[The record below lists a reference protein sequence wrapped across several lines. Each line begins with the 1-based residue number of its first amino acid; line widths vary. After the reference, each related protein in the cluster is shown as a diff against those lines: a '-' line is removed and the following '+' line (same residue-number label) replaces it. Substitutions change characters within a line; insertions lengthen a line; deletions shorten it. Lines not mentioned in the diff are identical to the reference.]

1 MKQKSKPM
9 NQAEQKE
16 LNRMKKSRLI
26 IAVLLLLLSV
36 QKAGSQEVYDLSRC
50 VISGL
55 ENNFSLKIVKTHEQ
69 ISGNNYTLGNAGYL
83 PTITT
88 NNRFG
93 GNLNSTNQN
102 LSDGTKNTT
111 SGIHNNSGTANVNL
125 DLTIFKGFQVQTT
138 YQKLSELKKV
148 GELSTQM
155 SIENVVS
162 KIIAEYYL
170 HVQQLNL
177 SKNLAYAV
185 ALSRERVR
193 IDEQR
198 YLLGSSSKL
207 ELLQSMVYL
216 NADSSRYAKQTENVL
231 ASQVRL
237 KKLMAL
243 ENLEENIALKDTSI
257 QIDTS
262 LAYQKLL
269 DFTLQQNTGLLLAA
283 KDKVISELDY
293 KIIAGRAYP
302 YLNFSS
308 GYTYSYNRYETG
320 NVKNQQ
326 VNGMNYGLVLGMDIY
341 DGFER
346 RREKLNA
353 KVAIETQKYQYLEIE
368 QEVKADLITIFY
380 AYENNLKLMKLE
392 EQNLEV
398 ARENLGIALERYKLG
413 NLSGLDLRE
422 VQKSLL
428 DAEER
433 LISVQYLTKLAE
445 ISLTQISGQIMK
457 DI

>member
-1 MKQKSKPM
+1 M
-9 NQAEQKE
+9 NQPDLKE
-16 LNRMKKSRLI
+16 LQLMKKNRII
-26 IAVLLLLLSV
+26 IAVLLLLFSI
-36 QKAGSQEVYDLSRC
+36 QNAGSQEVYDVSRC

-55 ENNFSLKIVKTHEQ
+55 ENNFSLKIAKSREQ

-88 NNRFG
+88 TNRFG

-102 LSDGTKNTT
+102 LSDGTKNST
-111 SGIHNNSGTANVNL
+111 SGVHNNSGVANVNL

-148 GELSTQM
+148 GELNTQM
-155 SIENVVS
+155 NMEDVVS
-162 KIIAEYYL
+162 RIIAEYYL

-216 NADSSRYAKQTENVL
+216 NSDSSRFSKQTENVL
-231 ASQVRL
+231 ASLVRL

-262 LAYQKLL
+262 LAYQNLL
-269 DFTLQQNTGLLLAA
+269 DFTLQQNTGLLLAS
-283 KDKVISELDY
+283 KDQVISELDY

-326 VNGMNYGLVLGMDIY
+326 VNGMNYGLVLGMDLY

-353 KVAIETQKYQYLEIE
+353 KAAIETQKYQYREIE
-368 QEVKADLITIFY
+368 QEVKADLITIYY

-392 EQNLEV
+392 EQNLGV

-413 NLSGLDLRE
+413 NLSGLELRE

-433 LISVQYLTKLAE
+433 LISIQYLTKLAE
-445 ISLTQISGQIMK
+445 ISLLHISGQIMK
-457 DI
+457 DV

>member
-1 MKQKSKPM
+1 MNYPVLKKLNLMKT
-9 NQAEQKE
+9 
-16 LNRMKKSRLI
+16 NRIFIVVLFILI
-26 IAVLLLLLSV
+26 SFQNIS
-36 QKAGSQEVYDLSRC
+36 SQEVYDLSRC
-50 VISGL
+50 VLTGL
-55 ENNFSLKIVKTHEQ
+55 ENNFSLKIAKSQEQ
-69 ISGNNYTLGNAGYL
+69 ISNNNYTPGNAGYL
-83 PTITT
+83 PAITT
-88 NNRFG
+88 TNRFG
-93 GNLNSTNQN
+93 GNLNGTNQN
-102 LSDGTKNTT
+102 LSDGSKNST
-111 SGIHNNSGTANVNL
+111 SGIHNNSATANVNL
-125 DLTIFKGFQVQTT
+125 DLTLFRGFQVQTT
-138 YQKLSELKKV
+138 YQKLSELKKI

-155 SIENVVS
+155 NIENVVS

-170 HVQQLNL
+170 YVQQLNL

-185 ALSRERVR
+185 ELSRERVR

-207 ELLQSMVYL
+207 ELLQSIVYL
-216 NADSSRYAKQTENVL
+216 NADSSRYAKQTENQL

-243 ENLEENIALKDTSI
+243 ENLEESITLKDTSI
-257 QIDTS
+257 YIDTS
-262 LAYQKLL
+262 LAYNNLL
-269 DFTLQQNTGLLLAA
+269 DLTLHQNTGLLLAG
-283 KDKVISELDY
+283 KDQVISELDY

-302 YLNFSS
+302 YLNLSS

-320 NVKNQQ
+320 NVKNQH
-326 VNGMNYGLVLGMDIY
+326 VNGMNYGLTLGMDLY

-380 AYENNLKLMKLE
+380 AYENNLRLMKLE

-398 ARENLGIALERYKLG
+398 ASENLGIALERYKLG
-413 NLSGLDLRE
+413 DLSGLELRE

-433 LISVQYLTKLAE
+433 LISIQYLTKLAE
-445 ISLTQISGQIMK
+445 ISLLQISGQIMR

>member
-1 MKQKSKPM
+1 MNYPDLKKLNYMKT
-9 NQAEQKE
+9 
-16 LNRMKKSRLI
+16 NRIIVAILFILI
-26 IAVLLLLLSV
+26 SFQNIS
-36 QKAGSQEVYDLSRC
+36 SQEIYDLSQC

-55 ENNFSLKIVKTHEQ
+55 ENNFSLKIAKTQEQ

-88 NNRFG
+88 TNRFG
-93 GNLNSTNQN
+93 GNLNNTNQN
-102 LSDGTKNTT
+102 LSDGTKTST

-125 DLTIFKGFQVQTT
+125 DLTIFRGFQVQTT

-148 GELSTQM
+148 GELNTQM
-155 SIENVVS
+155 NMENLASRV
-162 KIIAEYYL
+162 IAEYYL

-185 ALSRERVR
+185 ELSRERVR

-207 ELLQSMVYL
+207 ELLQSIVYL
-216 NADSSRYAKQTENVL
+216 NADSSRWAKQTENLL
-231 ASQVRL
+231 ASEVRL

-243 ENLEENIALKDTSI
+243 ENLEENIALKDTLI
-257 QIDTS
+257 EIDTT
-262 LAYQKLL
+262 LIYNRLL
-269 DFTLQQNTGLLLAA
+269 ELTLQQNTGLLMAG
-283 KDKVISELDY
+283 KDQVISELDY

-302 YLNFSS
+302 YLNLSS
-308 GYTYSYNRYETG
+308 GYTYSYNRYEVG

-326 VNGMNYGLVLGMDIY
+326 VNGMNYGLTLGMDIF

-346 RREKLNA
+346 KREKSNA
-353 KVAIETQKYQYLEIE
+353 KIVIENQKYQYQEIE
-368 QEVKADLITIFY
+368 LDVKGDLITFYY
-380 AYENNLKLMKLE
+380 AYENNLRLLKLE

-398 ARENLGIALERYKLG
+398 ARENLGIAMERYKLG
-413 NLSGLDLRE
+413 NLSGIDLRE

-433 LISVQYLTKLAE
+433 LISARYLTKLAE
-445 ISLTQISGQIMK
+445 ISLLLISGQIMEY
-457 DI
+457 I

>member
-1 MKQKSKPM
+1 MNLLTTKMKF
-9 NQAEQKE
+9 
-16 LNRMKKSRLI
+16 LNKSRNIALI
-26 IAVLLLLLSV
+26 LLILP
-36 QKAGSQEVYDLSRC
+36 AFAISQEVYDLSRC

-55 ENNFSLKIVKTHEQ
+55 ENNFSLKIAKTREQ
-69 ISGNNYTLGNAGYL
+69 ISDNNYTPGNAGYL

-88 NNRFG
+88 TNRFG
-93 GNLNSTNQN
+93 GTLNNTNQT
-102 LSDGTKNTT
+102 LSDGSKNITK
-111 SGIHNNSGTANVNL
+111 GIHNNSGSANVNL
-125 DLTIFKGFQVQTT
+125 DLTIFRGFQVQTT
-138 YQKLSELKKV
+138 YQKLSELKQA
-148 GELSTQM
+148 GELNTQM
-155 SIENVVS
+155 NMENIVS
-162 KIIAEYYL
+162 KIVAEYYL
-170 HVQQLNL
+170 FVQQLNL

-185 ALSRERVR
+185 SLSRERVR

-243 ENLEENIALKDTSI
+243 ENIEENIAVKDTSI
-257 QIDTS
+257 YIDTALMYS
-262 LAYQKLL
+262 DLL
-269 DFTLQQNTGLLLAA
+269 DLTLRQNTGLLLAA
-283 KDKVISELDY
+283 KDQVISELDY
-293 KIIAGRAYP
+293 KIISGRAYP
-302 YLNFSS
+302 YLNAYS

-320 NVKNQQ
+320 NLKNQN
-326 VNGMNYGLVLGMDIY
+326 VNGMNYGLTLGMDIY
-341 DGFER
+341 DGLER

-353 KVAIETQKYQYLEIE
+353 KIAIETQKYLYQEIE
-368 QEVKADLITIFY
+368 QEVKADLITIYY
-380 AYENNLKLMKLE
+380 AYENNLKLSKLE

-413 NLSGLDLRE
+413 DLSGLDLRE

-445 ISLTQISGQIMK
+445 ISLLQISGQVMR

>member
-1 MKQKSKPM
+1 MNYPVLKKLNYMKT
-9 NQAEQKE
+9 
-16 LNRMKKSRLI
+16 NRII
-26 IAVLLLLLSV
+26 IAILFILISFQNLS
-36 QKAGSQEVYDLSRC
+36 SQEIYDLSQC

-55 ENNFSLKIVKTHEQ
+55 ENNFSLKIAKTQEQ
-69 ISGNNYTLGNAGYL
+69 VSDNNYTLGNAGYL

-88 NNRFG
+88 TNRFG
-93 GNLNSTNQN
+93 GNLNSTKQN

-138 YQKLSELKKV
+138 YQKLNELKKI

-155 SIENVVS
+155 DIENVVS

-185 ALSRERVR
+185 ELSRERVR

-207 ELLQSMVYL
+207 ELLQSIVYL
-216 NADSSRYAKQTENVL
+216 NADSSRYSKQTENQL

-243 ENLEENIALKDTSI
+243 KNLEENIALKDTSI
-257 QIDTS
+257 LIDTS
-262 LAYQKLL
+262 LTYKHLL
-269 DFTLQQNTGLLLAA
+269 DLTLQQNIGLLLAS
-283 KDKVISELDY
+283 KDQTISELDY

-302 YLNFSS
+302 YLNLSS
-308 GYTYSYNRYETG
+308 GYTYSYNRYEVG

-380 AYENNLKLMKLE
+380 AYENNLRLMKLE

-445 ISLTQISGQIMK
+445 ISLLQISGQIMR

>member
-1 MKQKSKPM
+1 MVLPDLKKLNHMKT
-9 NQAEQKE
+9 
-16 LNRMKKSRLI
+16 NRIIITVLFFLI
-26 IAVLLLLLSV
+26 SFQNV
-36 QKAGSQEVYDLSRC
+36 KSQEVYDLSQC
-50 VISGL
+50 VITGL
-55 ENNFSLKIVKTHEQ
+55 ENNFSLKIAKTQEQ

-88 NNRFG
+88 TNRFG
-93 GNLNSTNQN
+93 GNLNSTKQN
-102 LSDGTKNTT
+102 LSDGSKTST
-111 SGIHNNSGTANVNL
+111 SGVHNNSGTANVNL
-125 DLTIFKGFQVQTT
+125 DLTIFRGFQVQTT
-138 YQKLSELKKV
+138 YQKLNELKKI
-148 GELSTQM
+148 GELITQINM
-155 SIENVVS
+155 EDVVS

-170 HVQQLNL
+170 YVQQLNL

-185 ALSRERVR
+185 ELSRERVR

-207 ELLQSMVYL
+207 ELLQSIVYL
-216 NADSSRYAKQTENVL
+216 NADSSRYSKQTENQL

-257 QIDTS
+257 LIDTL
-262 LAYQKLL
+262 LAYNNLL
-269 DFTLQQNTGLLLAA
+269 DLTLQQNTGLLLAG
-283 KDKVISELDY
+283 KDQVISELDY
-293 KIIAGRAYP
+293 KIISGRAYP
-302 YLNFSS
+302 YLNLSS
-308 GYTYSYNRYETG
+308 GYTYSYNRFEVG

-326 VNGMNYGLVLGMDIY
+326 SNGMNYGLTLGMDLY
-341 DGFER
+341 DGYER

-353 KVAIETQKYQYLEIE
+353 KIAIETQKYQFQEVE

-380 AYENNLKLMKLE
+380 AYENNLRLMKLE

-413 NLSGLDLRE
+413 DLSGLELRE
-422 VQKSLL
+422 VQKSML

-445 ISLTQISGQIMK
+445 ISLLQISGQIMR

>member
-1 MKQKSKPM
+1 MM
-9 NQAEQKE
+9 N
-16 LNRMKKSRLI
+16 
-26 IAVLLLLLSV
+26 LLLLTKMKFLNKSR
-36 QKAGSQEVYDLSRC
+36 KISLILLILILPAMTKSQEVYDLSRC

-55 ENNFSLKIVKTHEQ
+55 ENNFSLKIAKTQEQ
-69 ISGNNYTLGNAGYL
+69 ISDNNYTRGNAGYL

-88 NNRFG
+88 TNRFG
-93 GNLNSTNQN
+93 GTLNNTNQT
-102 LSDGTKNTT
+102 LSDGSKNIS
-111 SGIHNNSGTANVNL
+111 SGIHNNSGSANVNL
-125 DLTIFKGFQVQTT
+125 DLTIFRGFQVQTT
-138 YQKLSELKKV
+138 YQKLAELKKS
-148 GELSTQM
+148 GELNSQM
-155 SIENVVS
+155 NMENVVS
-162 KIIAEYYL
+162 RIMEEYYL

-185 ALSRERVR
+185 SLSRERVR

-216 NADSSRYAKQTENVL
+216 NADSSQYAKQSENVL

-243 ENLEENIALKDTSI
+243 ENLEENIMLKDTSI

-262 LAYQKLL
+262 LEYNGLL
-269 DFTLQQNTGLLLAA
+269 DLTLQQNTGLLLAG
-283 KDKVISELDY
+283 KDQVISELDY
-293 KIIAGRAYP
+293 KIISGRSYP
-302 YLNFSS
+302 YLNLSS

-320 NVKNQQ
+320 NLKNQH
-326 VNGMNYGLVLGMDIY
+326 VNGMNYGLTLGMDIY
-341 DGFER
+341 DGLER
-346 RREKLNA
+346 RREKMNA
-353 KVAIETQKYQYLEIE
+353 KIAIETRKYQFQEVE

-380 AYENNLKLMKLE
+380 AYENNLKLMRLE

-445 ISLTQISGQIMK
+445 ISLLQISGQIMR